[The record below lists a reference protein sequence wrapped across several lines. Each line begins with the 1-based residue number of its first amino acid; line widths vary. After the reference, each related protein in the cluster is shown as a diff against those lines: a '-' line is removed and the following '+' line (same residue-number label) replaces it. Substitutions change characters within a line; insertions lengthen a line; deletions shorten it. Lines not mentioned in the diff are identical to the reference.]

1 MKEQLFCAW
10 CSSQRRRMLNTYR
23 LRFLD
28 KRCMRTASGK
38 ELHHLLMFSVLMLQ
52 FTPRCRRH
60 STSIFIPIKEEEA
73 RRAASADQEL
83 EVPALAVNQASAHS
97 HLVASQAKASDSSLL
112 STNQVRAK
120 SQYNH
125 TAMWLLDNLSPA
137 SHSSLKINQ
146 TTTSSM
152 GRSSHPQPAVRP
164 AVTSMTSKP
173 GLTL

>member
-1 MKEQLFCAW
+1 LVQLAKEKNVEYIPAPVSGQAMHAYCI
-10 CSSQRRRMLNTYR
+10 RKGITPP
-23 LRFLD
+23 LD
-28 KRCMRTASGK
+28 
-38 ELHHLLMFSVLMLQ
+38 VLG
-52 FTPRCRRH
+52 PD
-60 STSIFIPIKEEEA
+60 A
-73 RRAASADQEL
+73 RAASADQEL

-152 GRSSHPQPAVRP
+152 DRSSHPQP